1 MAGKA
6 LPNQGWKLSAS
17 PLFLLAL
24 QESGKLIKCYRSYH
38 GDEAKLH
45 YYTECTV

>member
-1 MAGKA
+1 MAGKT
-6 LPNQGWKLSAS
+6 LSNQGWELSAS

-24 QESGKLIKCYRSYH
+24 QESGKRIKCFCSYH

-45 YYTECTV
+45 HHSECTV